1 MAQLIETAE
10 QHVAL
15 HLGTLTAQNFALAC
29 ALERRDRLLA
39 EAQARIDALEAELAA
54 SKPSAPDRDGP
65 EAPPPRSADG
75 QPDGAAAPAG
85 SAP

>member
-39 EAQARIDALEAELAA
+39 EAQARIGELEAALAA
-54 SKPSAPDRDGP
+54 SKPAAVDPRES

-75 QPDGAAAPAG
+75 QADGAAVPAG
-85 SAP
+85 RAP

>member
-54 SKPSAPDRDGP
+54 SKPSAIDP
-65 EAPPPRSADG
+65 EESVERRPRSADA
-75 QPDGAAAPAG
+75 D
-85 SAP
+85 SAPTHAGRAP

>member
-54 SKPSAPDRDGP
+54 SKPSAIDP
-65 EAPPPRSADG
+65 EESVERRPRSAD
-75 QPDGAAAPAG
+75 AG
-85 SAP
+85 SAPTDAGRAP